1 MKKQTFSIRF
11 GIITL
16 LIVFIHAQE
25 NRDTL
30 VGAWEFKSMTTIHY
44 SEPKQVE
51 IIYSGEK
58 NNETLIFNQ
67 DGNFTYKGV
76 SNGEQDNDTG
86 SWITES
92 DQLIIDLKNMKT
104 ICKYKIFENALTII
118 IHEVKTDEYH
128 AFDTVLEYRRIISP
142 KPRKSNLE
150 K

>member
-16 LIVFIHAQE
+16 LIIFIHAQE
-25 NRDTL
+25 NRDAL
-30 VGAWEFKSMTTIHY
+30 VGTWEFQSMTTIHY

-58 NNETLIFNQ
+58 NNETLTFNQ
-67 DGNFTYKGV
+67 GGSFTYKGV

-104 ICKYKIFENALTII
+104 ISKYKIVDNELTII

-128 AFDTVLEYRRIISP
+128 AFDTVLEYKKRI
-142 KPRKSNLE
+142 
-150 K
+150 

>member
-16 LIVFIHAQE
+16 LIIFIHAQD

-58 NNETLIFNQ
+58 NNETLTFNQ
-67 DGNFTYKGV
+67 DSSLTYKGV

-86 SWITES
+86 TWSIEN
-92 DQLIIDLKNMKT
+92 DQLIIDLKDMKT
-104 ICKYKIFENALTII
+104 ISKYKILDNTLSII
-118 IHEVKTDEYH
+118 IHDVKTDEYH
-128 AFDTVLEYRRIISP
+128 AFDTVLEY
-142 KPRKSNLE
+142 KKSN
-150 K
+150 

>member
-25 NRDTL
+25 NRGAL

-51 IIYSGEK
+51 IVYSGEK
-58 NNETLIFNQ
+58 NNETLIFDQ
-67 DGNFTYKGV
+67 DSSFTYKGV

-86 SWITES
+86 SWSTEN
-92 DQLIIDLKNMKT
+92 DQLIIDLKNVKT
-104 ICKYKIFENALTII
+104 ISKYKILDNALTII
-118 IHEVKTDEYH
+118 IHDMKTDEYH
-128 AFDTVLEYRRIISP
+128 AFDTVLEY
-142 KPRKSNLE
+142 KKSN
-150 K
+150 

>member
-16 LIVFIHAQE
+16 LIIFIHAQE
-25 NRDTL
+25 NRDAL
-30 VGAWEFKSMTTIHY
+30 VGTWEFQSMTTIHY

-58 NNETLIFNQ
+58 NNETLTFNQ
-67 DGNFTYKGV
+67 DGSFTYKGV

-104 ICKYKIFENALTII
+104 ISKYKIVDNELTII

-128 AFDTVLEYRRIISP
+128 AFDTVLEYKKRI
-142 KPRKSNLE
+142 
-150 K
+150 

>member
-1 MKKQTFSIRF
+1 MKKQAFSIRF

-16 LIVFIHAQE
+16 LIIFIHAQE

-30 VGAWEFKSMTTIHY
+30 TGAWEFKSMTTIHY

-58 NNETLIFNQ
+58 NNETLTFNQ
-67 DGNFTYKGV
+67 DGSFSYKGV

-92 DQLIIDLKNMKT
+92 DQLIIDLINMKT
-104 ICKYKIFENALTII
+104 ISKYKIFDNALTII
-118 IHEVKTDEYH
+118 MHDVQTDEYH
-128 AFDTVLEYRRIISP
+128 AFDTVLEY
-142 KPRKSNLE
+142 KKNN
-150 K
+150 

>member
-25 NRDTL
+25 DRGALD
-30 VGAWEFKSMTTIHY
+30 GAWEFKSMTTIHY
-44 SEPKQVE
+44 SEPKEVE

-58 NNETLIFNQ
+58 NNETLIFDQ
-67 DGNFTYKGV
+67 DSSFTYKGV

-86 SWITES
+86 SWSTES
-92 DQLIIDLKNMKT
+92 NQLIIDLKNMKT
-104 ICKYKIFENALTII
+104 ISKYKILDNTLTII

-128 AFDTVLEYRRIISP
+128 AFDTVLEYKKRIW
-142 KPRKSNLE
+142 KSSME
-150 K
+150 T

>member
-51 IIYSGEK
+51 IVYSGEK
-58 NNETLIFNQ
+58 NNETLTFNQ
-67 DGNFTYKGV
+67 GGSFTYKGV

-86 SWITES
+86 SWSTEN
-92 DQLIIDLKNMKT
+92 DQLIIDLKNVES
-104 ICKYKIFENALTII
+104 ISKYKILDNALTII

-128 AFDTVLEYRRIISP
+128 GFDTVLEYKKRI
-142 KPRKSNLE
+142 
-150 K
+150 

>member
-1 MKKQTFSIRF
+1 MYNPPINIMKKQTFSIRF

-16 LIVFIHAQE
+16 LIIFIHAQD

-58 NNETLIFNQ
+58 NNETLTFNQ
-67 DGNFTYKGV
+67 DSSLTYKGV

-86 SWITES
+86 TWSIEN
-92 DQLIIDLKNMKT
+92 DQLIIDLKDMKT
-104 ICKYKIFENALTII
+104 ISKYKILDNTLSII
-118 IHEVKTDEYH
+118 IHDVKTDEYH
-128 AFDTVLEYRRIISP
+128 AFDTVLEY
-142 KPRKSNLE
+142 KKSN
-150 K
+150 

>member
-16 LIVFIHAQE
+16 LIIFIHAQD

-58 NNETLIFNQ
+58 NNETLTFNQ
-67 DGNFTYKGV
+67 DSSLTYKGV
-76 SNGEQDNDTG
+76 SNEEQDNDTG
-86 SWITES
+86 TWSIEN
-92 DQLIIDLKNMKT
+92 DQLIIDLKDMKT
-104 ICKYKIFENALTII
+104 ISKYKILDNTLSII
-118 IHEVKTDEYH
+118 IHDVKTDEYH
-128 AFDTVLEYRRIISP
+128 AFDTVLEY
-142 KPRKSNLE
+142 KKSN
-150 K
+150 

>member
-1 MKKQTFSIRF
+1 MKKQAFLIRF

-58 NNETLIFNQ
+58 NSETLTFNQ
-67 DGNFTYKGV
+67 DSSFTYKGV
-76 SNGEQDNDTG
+76 SSGEQDNDTG
-86 SWITES
+86 SWSTES
-92 DQLIIDLKNMKT
+92 DQMTIDLKNVKT
-104 ICKYKIFENALTII
+104 ISKYKILDNALTII
-118 IHEVKTDEYH
+118 IHDMKTDEYH
-128 AFDTVLEYRRIISP
+128 AFDTVLEY
-142 KPRKSNLE
+142 KKSN
-150 K
+150 

>member
-16 LIVFIHAQE
+16 LIIFIHAQE

-58 NNETLIFNQ
+58 NNETLTFNQ
-67 DGNFTYKGV
+67 DSSLTYKGV

-86 SWITES
+86 TWSIEN
-92 DQLIIDLKNMKT
+92 DQLIIDLKDMKT
-104 ICKYKIFENALTII
+104 ISKYKILDNTLSII
-118 IHEVKTDEYH
+118 IHDVKTDEYH
-128 AFDTVLEYRRIISP
+128 AFDTVLEY
-142 KPRKSNLE
+142 KKSN
-150 K
+150 

>member
-11 GIITL
+11 VIITL
-16 LIVFIHAQE
+16 FIVFIHAQE

-58 NNETLIFNQ
+58 NNETLTFNQ
-67 DGNFTYKGV
+67 DSSLTYKGV
-76 SNGEQDNDTG
+76 SSGEQDNDTG
-86 SWITES
+86 SWSIEN
-92 DQLIIDLKNMKT
+92 DQLIIDLKNVKT
-104 ICKYKIFENALTII
+104 ISKYKILDNTLTII

-128 AFDTVLEYRRIISP
+128 AFDTVLEY
-142 KPRKSNLE
+142 KKSN
-150 K
+150 

>member
-51 IIYSGEK
+51 IVYSGEK
-58 NNETLIFNQ
+58 NNETLTFNQ
-67 DGNFTYKGV
+67 GGSFTYKGV
-76 SNGEQDNDTG
+76 SSGKQDNDTG
-86 SWITES
+86 SWSTEN
-92 DQLIIDLKNMKT
+92 DQMIIDLKNVKT
-104 ICKYKIFENALTII
+104 ISKYKILDNALTII
-118 IHEVKTDEYH
+118 IHDMKTDEYH
-128 AFDTVLEYRRIISP
+128 AFDTVLEY
-142 KPRKSNLE
+142 KKSN
-150 K
+150 